1 MATKELLQGLEAGW
15 QEATV
20 GHKFIKACVDGS
32 IRPEQFN
39 TWLAQVRKLN
49 CVVAAAGPALNG
61 GLGWFGVRG
70 SNPEALQRTY
80 HSATK
85 PHQ

>member
-1 MATKELLQGLEAGW
+1 MSQELLQGLEAGW

-39 TWLAQVRKLN
+39 TWLAQVRKQQL
-49 CVVAAAGPALNG
+49 CLWQQLAQTPAHC
-61 GLGWFGVRG
+61 WYM
-70 SNPEALQRTY
+70 ALE
-80 HSATK
+80 
-85 PHQ
+85 